1 MKRFLQMVLLFCL
14 MVPFFIP
21 APVSAQYNKAISA
34 DPVGLAFGIF
44 NATYENKVGKSNS
57 FTLFGSYFTFSGGDW
72 VAFGFGGSYRWY
84 LNVGDGNKALKGL
97 SVGPYASLGF
107 WQWKGSSIFNDYSG
121 GTSVALGGEIAYK
134 WILNGFVIE
143 PIFRLA
149 FNLMKITGLTYQAYG
164 LGVNL
169 GYAWK

>member
-1 MKRFLQMVLLFCL
+1 MKRFLPIVILPCLIVPLL
-14 MVPFFIP
+14 M
-21 APVSAQYNKAISA
+21 PVHVCAQYNKSISA
-34 DPVGLAFGIF
+34 DPIGLAFGIF
-44 NATYENKVGKSNS
+44 NATYENRLGSSNS

-84 LNVGDGNKALKGL
+84 LKVGDGNKAIKGL
-97 SVGPYASLGF
+97 SVGPYASVGF
-107 WQWKGSSIFNDYSG
+107 WQWRGSSFFNTYSG

-149 FNLMKITGLTYQAYG
+149 FNLSKITGLDYQAYG